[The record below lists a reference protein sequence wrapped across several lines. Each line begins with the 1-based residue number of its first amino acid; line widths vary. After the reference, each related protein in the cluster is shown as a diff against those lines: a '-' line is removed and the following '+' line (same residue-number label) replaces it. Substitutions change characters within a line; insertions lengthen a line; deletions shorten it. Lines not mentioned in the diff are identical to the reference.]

1 MYFKNFPEI
10 KYSLDEGESSFI
22 ITDFFR
28 RVRADQRNIVSSLAY
43 DEYDI
48 RENETPEILADKLYN
63 DSTLHWI
70 ILITNDIIDPRW
82 DWLMDTN
89 VFNNYITEKY
99 GLNNLY
105 ALHHFENEFG
115 DVVHS
120 SFAGAKTTIS
130 NYEHEERIN
139 ENKRRIQI
147 LKRQFVPAFIT
158 NFENVLR
165 NGQ

>member
-1 MYFKNFPEI
+1 MYFRNFPEI
-10 KYSLDEGESSFI
+10 RYSLDAGDNNFI

-28 RVRADQRNIVSSLAY
+28 RVRADQRNIASSLAY
-43 DEYDI
+43 DQYDI

-63 DSTLHWI
+63 DSALHWI

-82 DWLMDTN
+82 DWPMDTD
-89 VFNNYITEKY
+89 VFIKYVTNKY
-99 GLNNLY
+99 GQSNLN
-105 ALHHFENEFG
+105 AVHHYENEFG
-115 DVVHS
+115 DIVHS
-120 SFAGAKTTIS
+120 SYLGVKTTIS
-130 NYEHEERIN
+130 NFEHEQNIN
-139 ENKRRIQI
+139 ESKRRIRI